1 MGLGPP
7 SASPET
13 VTGVGVEAM
22 ANADDQQDK
31 SETPVETPSE
41 PAKPSLPDPGK
52 EMKLTEPHRDDVI
65 DL

>member
-1 MGLGPP
+1 
-7 SASPET
+7 
-13 VTGVGVEAM
+13 VGVEAM